1 MAGEQHSED
10 EAWLGQDEAWLGQE
24 RPERVD
30 AEMRAL
36 AAELRR
42 VLALL
47 ADVRPLPGD
56 LAPVIAQARALAD
69 GLAGLSSVQAPAPG
83 AVRRPYDPGRLN
95 PVSGTCNPVA
105 PPLEMWRITAGPDG
119 PGGRR
124 TQGRVRFGSA
134 YQGPPGHA
142 HGAMVAAM
150 YDDLLG
156 QSQLAAGFT
165 GSITVNYRRPTP
177 LYRDLDVAAWVHRV
191 EGRKRWLRGTCH
203 LGGVLLSEAEGLF
216 IAPRQGA
223 TLEGIAA
230 HLSEA

>member
-10 EAWLGQDEAWLGQE
+10 EPRLGQHQLEQA
-24 RPERVD
+24 D
-30 AEMRAL
+30 AEMRTL

-47 ADVRPLPGD
+47 AGIRPRTGE
-56 LAPVIAQARALAD
+56 LAPFVAQARALGD
-69 GLAGLSSVQAPAPG
+69 GLAGLSSAQTPA
-83 AVRRPYDPGRLN
+83 VHHPYDPDRFN

-105 PPLEMWRITAGPDG
+105 PPLEMWRVTVGPDG
-119 PGGRR
+119 PGGRCTR
-124 TQGRVRFGSA
+124 GRVRFGPA
-134 YQGPPGHA
+134 YQGPPGHV

-156 QSQLAAGFT
+156 RSQLTVGFT
-165 GSITVNYRRPTP
+165 GSITVTYRRPTP
-177 LYRDLDVAAWVHRV
+177 LHRDLDVAAWVDRV
-191 EGRKRWLRGTCH
+191 DGRKRWVHGTCH
-203 LGGVLLSEAEGLF
+203 LDGVLLTEAEGLF

-223 TLEGIAA
+223 TMEGIAA